1 VKQEALVPAGQVFDR
16 DRFREAMA
24 SFPSGAT
31 IATTSDPDGRW
42 WGFTASSF
50 CSVSLEPPLVLTCL
64 ATSAQCFPAFAQA
77 QCWNIH
83 VLQHRHADLALRFA
97 TRGADKFGGA
107 GFVPDARGL
116 PLLPDASVSL
126 RCAAHSKVEGG
137 DHLVLIGHVE
147 EVEIGGE
154 MPFVYFRRKFHSLE
168 LNVEKVAGHDVALI
182 PAVFDFGTGWG

>member
-1 VKQEALVPAGQVFDR
+1 MKLSDP

-31 IATTSDPDGRW
+31 IVTTSDAAGRW

-50 CSVSLEPPLVLTCL
+50 CSVSLAPPLVLTCL
-64 ATSAQCFPAFAQA
+64 ATTAQCFQAFDHADR
-77 QCWNIH
+77 WNIH
-83 VLQHRHADLALRFA
+83 VLQHRHADLAMRFA
-97 TRGADKFGGA
+97 TRGADKFDGA

-116 PLLPDASVSL
+116 PTLPDASVSL
-126 RCAAHSKVEGG
+126 RCAAHAKVEGG
-137 DHLVLIGHVE
+137 DHVVLIGEVE
-147 EVEIGGE
+147 EVGIGSE

-168 LNVEKVAGHDVALI
+168 VNVDQMADYDVALV